1 MIKYNKYKYKRIP
14 LETMV
19 NVRDLGG
26 YAAMDGTV
34 VRYGKFLRGDCPA
47 GISESD
53 IRFLKEY
60 GITLSIDLRGCDE
73 TEKIPSGLKG
83 IEGHTYKH
91 CPILVGQ
98 PILHSGRGENSGQAN
113 RPHEQ
118 LKAEDNFDLGDSYI
132 DIAENAKS
140 WVKQV
145 IELCA
150 YWDGGVIYH
159 CFLGKDRAGIIS
171 ALLLGACGVC
181 DTDIIMDYCASMI
194 CLRRKYESM
203 NPEFLPKIRGR
214 PDYKWGFFGSVPE
227 SMDALL
233 CHLTERY
240 GGVAGYLID
249 CGVSAKAVDA
259 LRYKLLEKPD

>member
-1 MIKYNKYKYKRIP
+1 MY
-14 LETMV
+14 
-19 NVRDLGG
+19 
-26 YAAMDGTV
+26 
-34 VRYGKFLRGDCPA
+34 
-47 GISESD
+47 
-53 IRFLKEY
+53 
-60 GITLSIDLRGCDE
+60 
-73 TEKIPSGLKG
+73 
-83 IEGHTYKH
+83 
-91 CPILVGQ
+91 
-98 PILHSGRGENSGQAN
+98 
-113 RPHEQ
+113 
-118 LKAEDNFDLGDSYI
+118 LGDSYI

-159 CFLGKDRAGIIS
+159 CFLGKDRAGINFS
-171 ALLLGACGVC
+171 TASWRLRRLRYGYNHGLLP
-181 DTDIIMDYCASMI
+181 SMI

-203 NPEFLPKIRGR
+203 NPEFLPKNPRAS
-214 PDYKWGFFGSVPE
+214 DYKWGFFGSVPE